1 LKLPPI
7 GSYISTSFIDWPGHV
22 VAVIFTK
29 GCNWR
34 CPFCHNGPLA
44 LGIAEELDVGAILDD
59 IARRA
64 SFLDGV
70 VVSGGE
76 PTIHGSLP
84 SLLRRIKGAGLA
96 VKLDTNGSNPSAIG
110 ELLNEGLIDAVA
122 MDIKGPWDK
131 YERLAGVTVD
141 VELVKRSV
149 ELLKNSSVEV
159 EFRTT
164 YVPHLMDEEDLH
176 MVRCQV
182 EPGRW
187 VIQLVDT
194 RLALDPALVGTASPE
209 RARVAEAFP
218 DVPIRG

>member
-1 LKLPPI
+1 MPPI

-44 LGIAEELDVGAILDD
+44 LGVAEELDVEAVLDD

-84 SLLRRIKGAGLA
+84 YLLRCIKRAGLA
-96 VKLDTNGSNPSAIG
+96 VKLDTNGSDPSAIG
-110 ELLNEGLIDAVA
+110 ELLDEGLVDAVA

-131 YERLAGVTVD
+131 YERFTGVAVD
-141 VELVKRSV
+141 VELVKHSV
-149 ELLKNSSVEV
+149 ELFKRSSIDV

-164 YVPHLMDEEDLH
+164 YVPHLMDEEDLR
-176 MVRCQV
+176 MVRRQV

-187 VIQLVDT
+187 VIQLADT

-209 RARVAEAFP
+209 RERVAKAFP

>member
-1 LKLPPI
+1 MPPI

-44 LGIAEELDVGAILDD
+44 LGVAEELDVEAVLDD

-76 PTIHGSLP
+76 PTIHDSLP
-84 SLLRRIKGAGLA
+84 SLLRRIKRAGLA
-96 VKLDTNGSNPSAIG
+96 VKLDTNGSYPSAIG
-110 ELLNEGLIDAVA
+110 ELLDEGLVDAVA

-131 YERLAGVTVD
+131 YERFTGVAVD
-141 VELVKRSV
+141 VELVKHSV
-149 ELLKNSSVEV
+149 ELLKNSSIDV

-176 MVRCQV
+176 MVHRQV

-187 VIQLVDT
+187 VIQLADT
-194 RLALDPALVGTASPE
+194 RLALDSALVGTASPE
-209 RARVAEAFP
+209 RERVAKAFP

>member
-7 GSYISTSFIDWPGHV
+7 GSYVSTSFIDWPGHV
-22 VAVIFTK
+22 VAVVFTK

-44 LGIAEELDVGAILDD
+44 LGIAEELDGEAVLDD
-59 IARRA
+59 VARRA

-70 VVSGGE
+70 AVSGGE
-76 PTIHGSLP
+76 PTIHDSLP
-84 SLLRRIKGAGLA
+84 SLLRCIKRAGLA
-96 VKLDTNGSNPSAIG
+96 VKLDTNGSDPSAIG
-110 ELLNEGLIDAVA
+110 ELLDEGLVDAVA

-131 YERLAGVTVD
+131 YERFTGVAVD
-141 VELVKRSV
+141 VKLVKRSV
-149 ELLKNSSVEV
+149 ELLKSSSIDV

-164 YVPHLMDEEDLH
+164 YVPHLMDEEDLRT
-176 MVRCQV
+176 VRRQV

-187 VIQLVDT
+187 VIQLADM
-194 RLALDPALVGTASPE
+194 RLALDPALAGTASPE
-209 RARVAEAFP
+209 RERVAKAFP

>member
-1 LKLPPI
+1 MPPI

-44 LGIAEELDVGAILDD
+44 LGVAEELDVEAVLDD

-76 PTIHGSLP
+76 PTIHDSLP
-84 SLLRRIKGAGLA
+84 SLLRRIKRAALA
-96 VKLDTNGSNPSAIG
+96 VKLDTNGSDPSAIG
-110 ELLNEGLIDAVA
+110 ELLDEGLVDAVA

-131 YERLAGVTVD
+131 YERFTGVAVD
-141 VELVKRSV
+141 VELVKHSV
-149 ELLKNSSVEV
+149 ELLKNSSIDV

-176 MVRCQV
+176 MVRRQV

-187 VIQLVDT
+187 VIQLADT

-209 RARVAEAFP
+209 RERVAEAFP